1 MIDAKQ
7 MSKYFVYKFFD
18 GAEKANRY
26 MIRNKGCPNN
36 FLLGKLPPVRV
47 RVRVI
52 VGRRA
57 FLRGGSCPRTE

>member
-7 MSKYFVYKFFD
+7 MSNYFVYKFFD

-26 MIRNKGCPNN
+26 MIRNKRCPNN

-52 VGRRA
+52 VGGRA
-57 FLRGGSCPRTE
+57 FFPRGQLP